1 MPTPPAAFSPL
12 TITQCGRSRSRS
24 SGSRVLSVRRPTP
37 PTTSPTNRMLIGA
50 SIDGGSS
57 QNLGGRRRGIG
68 RGGWWGRPVGVGG
81 AGRRGLVGPAGGGWG
96 GRGGGWGGAGRGG
109 VGGAGRRGLVGPM
122 TGHALGEVPRA
133 VRLAGGAEP
142 VGRVWCGRR
151 AAGHAFGEVP
161 RAVRLRGGAG
171 PLPAGLGRVDRRQ

>member
-68 RGGWWGRPVGVGG
+68 RGGWWGRP
-81 AGRRGLVGPAGGGWG
+81 GGG
-96 GRGGGWGGAGRGG
+96 GGAGRG
-109 VGGAGRRGLVGPM
+109 GLVGPM

-151 AAGHAFGEVP
+151 AAGHAFSEVP